1 MSFWLVMLIAGMLTY
16 AIRLS
21 FILLWGKVNVP
32 EWLQRAL
39 HYVPPAVLTAIFVP
53 ELFFRNG
60 TIDISAGNDRLI
72 AGLLSA
78 LVAWRTRNIM
88 LTIVV
93 GMAALL
99 LLQQLN

>member
-32 EWLQRAL
+32 EWLPRAL